1 MDAQVQAW
9 VDEAE
14 VTTTEAFDNLS
25 TEDFYTALT
34 AYRET
39 LEPAEEET
47 EDAAAPA
54 EETPV
59 EETPAEETPVEET
72 PAEGEDAEAQPTEDG
87 AADQSAETE
96 GETAE

>member
-1 MDAQVQAW
+1 MCIRD
-9 VDEAE
+9 
-14 VTTTEAFDNLS
+14 S
-25 TEDFYTALT
+25 FYTALT
-34 AYRET
+34 DYRET

-54 EETPV
+54 EETPAGD
-59 EETPAEETPVEET
+59 ETPAEETPVEET